1 MEAAIQDQS
10 RTKRESTWWK
20 VLLYILVGAVPFP
33 LAIVLLPMSSGL
45 SGFGLLCVPFALG
58 GAATFR
64 GYRTTQSSI
73 ARGVLLTLG
82 LFYVLLILLALLIL
96 AIQIFG
102 R

>member
-10 RTKRESTWWK
+10 STKGESTWWK
-20 VLLYILVGAVPFP
+20 VLLHILVGAAPFP

-45 SGFGLLCVPFALG
+45 TGFGLLCVPFALG
-58 GAATFR
+58 GAATLR
-64 GYRTTQSSI
+64 GYRTTRSSI

-82 LFYVLLILLALLIL
+82 LFYVLLILFELLVV
-96 AIQIFG
+96 AIQILC